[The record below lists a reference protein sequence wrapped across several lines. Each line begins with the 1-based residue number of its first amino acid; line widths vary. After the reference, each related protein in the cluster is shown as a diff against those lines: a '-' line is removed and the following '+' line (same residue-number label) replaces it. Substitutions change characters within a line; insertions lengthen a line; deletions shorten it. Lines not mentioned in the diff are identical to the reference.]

1 MTKKQ
6 RITSHKPEWASGD
19 KSKGF
24 ATNVMDGI
32 NDTSKKSKSK
42 KNIKTKKIT
51 TDDFVN
57 GVLEDNRTVLA
68 QAITLIE
75 SNSPR
80 HIEKAQELLGKI
92 LHKSGKS
99 IRIGIT
105 GAPGVGKSTFIE
117 SFGTYLCEQG
127 HKVAVLA
134 IDPSSSRSRG
144 SILGDKT
151 RMENLSRNPN
161 AFIRPSPSGGT
172 LGGVT
177 RKTRE
182 SIMLCE
188 AAGFDIIIVETI
200 GVGQSEITVRTMVDF
215 YLLLILPGGGDEL
228 QGIKKGAVELADA
241 IAINKTDGDNIKTA
255 NLTKEQYKQAVHYL
269 LPATEGWE
277 TQVLTCSGLKD
288 QGIEQLWN
296 LIKDYEKKTRKTGMF
311 ELRRKEQTVDWVY
324 AMVEETLKNR
334 FYGNSKVEKKRIEI
348 DKKLLEGK
356 ITPTNA
362 VTELMKGFNK

>member
-1 MTKKQ
+1 MSKKQ
-6 RITSHKPEWASGD
+6 KIKSRKPEWASGT

-24 ATNVMDGI
+24 NSTVVDGVLQTKKKSILKKTTSNKLSI
-32 NDTSKKSKSK
+32 ND
-42 KNIKTKKIT
+42 
-51 TDDFVN
+51 FVK
-57 GVLEDNRTVLA
+57 GVLNDNRTVLA

-75 SNSPR
+75 SNSSK
-80 HIEKAQELLGKI
+80 HIEKAQEVLGKI
-92 LHKSGKS
+92 LHKTGKS

-117 SFGTYLCEQG
+117 SFGTYLCNKG

-151 RMENLSRNPN
+151 RMEKLSREPN

-172 LGGVT
+172 LGGVAH
-177 RKTRE
+177 KTRE

-200 GVGQSEITVRTMVDF
+200 GVGQSEITVRSMVDF
-215 YLLLILPGGGDEL
+215 YMLLILPGGGDEL
-228 QGIKKGAVELADA
+228 QGLKKGAVELADA
-241 IAINKTDGDNIKTA
+241 IAINKADGDNLKTA
-255 NLTKEQYKQAVHYL
+255 NFTKEQYKQAVHYL

-277 TQVLTCSGLKD
+277 TKVFTCSGLNE
-288 QGIEQLWN
+288 QGIKEFWN
-296 LIKDYEKKTRKTGMF
+296 LIIDFEKDTKKSGVF
-311 ELRRKEQTVDWVY
+311 EARRKEQTLDWVY
-324 AMVEETLKNR
+324 AMVEESLKNQ
-334 FYGNSKVEKKRIEI
+334 FYGNTKVEKKRIEI

-362 VTELMKGFNK
+362 VNELMKMYFE

>member
-1 MTKKQ
+1 MTKKNNIKS
-6 RITSHKPEWASGD
+6 RKPEWASTG
-19 KSKGF
+19 KGF
-24 ATNVMDGI
+24 ATKVLDGV
-32 NDTSKKSKSK
+32 SSSSAKKSKTT
-42 KNIKTKKIT
+42 NKTKKLT
-51 TDDFVN
+51 VKDYVE
-57 GVLEDNRTVLA
+57 GVLYDNRTILA

-75 SNSPR
+75 SNSPK
-80 HIEKAQELLGKI
+80 HIEKAQEVLGKI
-92 LHKSGKS
+92 LHKTGKS

-117 SFGTYLCEQG
+117 SFGTYLCSQG

-172 LGGVT
+172 LGGVS

-200 GVGQSEITVRTMVDF
+200 GVGQSEITVRSMVDF

-241 IAINKTDGDNIKTA
+241 IAINKADGDNIKSA

-277 TQVLTCSGLKD
+277 TQVFTCSGLNEE
-288 QGIEQLWN
+288 GIEQLWD
-296 LIKDYEKKTRKTGMF
+296 LIKDFEKNTKKSGIF
-311 ELRRKEQTVDWVY
+311 DLRRREQTLDWVNS
-324 AMVEETLKNR
+324 MLEETLKSR
-334 FYGNSKVEKKRIEI
+334 FYSNPKIVKKKNEI

-362 VTELMKGFNK
+362 VKLLIDL

>member
-6 RITSHKPEWASGD
+6 KTSSHKPEWASGD

-24 ATNVMDGI
+24 TTQVMDGI
-32 NDTSKKSKSK
+32 KNNSIKSKAK
-42 KNIKTKKIT
+42 KNIHKSKKIT

-57 GVLEDNRTVLA
+57 GVLENNRTVLA

-75 SNSPR
+75 SNSPK
-80 HIEKAQELLGKI
+80 HIEKAQEVLGKI
-92 LHKSGKS
+92 LHKTGKS

-117 SFGTYLCEQG
+117 SFGTYLCDNG

-200 GVGQSEITVRTMVDF
+200 GVGQSEITVRSMVDF

-241 IAINKTDGDNIKTA
+241 IAINKSDGDNINTA

-277 TQVLTCSGLKD
+277 TQVFTCSGLTD
-288 QGIEQLWN
+288 NGIEQLWN
-296 LIKDYEKKTRKTGMF
+296 MIIDFEKKTKKSGIF
-311 ELRRKEQTVDWVY
+311 ETRRKEQTLDWVY
-324 AMVEETLKNR
+324 AMVEESLKNR
-334 FYGNSKVEKKRIEI
+334 FYGNTKVEKKRIEI
-348 DKKLLEGK
+348 DRKLLEGK

-362 VTELMKGFNK
+362 VNELMKI

>member
-1 MTKKQ
+1 MQKKQ
-6 RITSHKPEWASGD
+6 KRASHKPEWASGG
-19 KSKGF
+19 KSEGF
-24 ATNVMDGI
+24 TTQVMDGI
-32 NDTSKKSKSK
+32 KDNTKKSKSK

-51 TDDFVN
+51 TDDFVI

-75 SNSPR
+75 SNSVK

-92 LHKSGKS
+92 LHKTGKS

-117 SFGTYLCEQG
+117 SFGTYLCDNG

-188 AAGFDIIIVETI
+188 AAGFDVIIVETI
-200 GVGQSEITVRTMVDF
+200 GVGQSEITVRSMVDF

-228 QGIKKGAVELADA
+228 QGLKKGAVELADA
-241 IAINKTDGDNIKTA
+241 VAINKADGDNIKSA
-255 NLTKEQYKQAVHYL
+255 YLTKEQYKQAVHYL

-277 TQVLTCSGLKD
+277 TQVFTCSGLTD

-296 LIKDYEKKTRKTGMF
+296 MIIEFEKKTKKLGVF
-311 ELRRKEQTVDWVY
+311 ELRRKEQTLDWVY
-324 AMVEETLKNR
+324 AMVEESLKNR

-348 DKKLLEGK
+348 DKKLLDGK
-356 ITPTNA
+356 ITPTIA
-362 VTELMKGFNK
+362 VNELMKMYFE